1 MHIDKMKVEGKRYF
15 NVRMEFNKDIFH
27 AMVENAVYTN
37 KTGYVCCI
45 ESNNLTVANSD
56 PLFNQVVNHALV
68 NSCDGSV
75 VAKILSYL
83 YKQPFDSY
91 VGADVFMH
99 YISLCKYRHFF
110 LGNTS
115 EVLSGLREKLS
126 DIDSEIG
133 NMRFETL
140 PFKAVDDFDY
150 VSIAEKINQDNPD
163 MIWIS
168 LGAPKQELFMSRLQP
183 YLKRGV
189 MFGVGAAFNFYSGVG
204 KVKRA
209 PSWMRKCRLEWLHR
223 ALEEP
228 GKNVPRYLNFI
239 RILPRLIRKERRS
252 GYRQN

>member
-1 MHIDKMKVEGKRYF
+1 MRIDKIKMEGKRYF
-15 NVRMEFNKDIFH
+15 NVRMEFSIDIFH
-27 AMVENAVYTN
+27 TIVEEAVSTN

-83 YKQPFDSY
+83 YKQSFDSY

-110 LGNTS
+110 LGNTP
-115 EVLSGLREKLS
+115 EVLSGLKVNLS
-126 DIDSEIG
+126 DIDSNIR
-133 NMRFETL
+133 NMHFDSL
-140 PFKAVDDFDY
+140 PFKTVDDFDY
-150 VSIAEKINQDNPD
+150 AGIAERINQDSPD

-168 LGAPKQELFMSRLQP
+168 LGAPKQEFFMSRLQP

-239 RILPRLIRKERRS
+239 RILPQLIRNERRK
-252 GYRQN
+252 GCCQD